1 VKGETTT
8 AAMTTAEASRLTSGQ
23 RVTWNKFR
31 TGTVMRNYRYASS
44 VAVEWDDGEFGVIP
58 YDYCQPMSLVG
69 EASGQSSSPL
79 QRCRRLGAA

>member
-1 VKGETTT
+1 
-8 AAMTTAEASRLTSGQ
+8 
-23 RVTWNKFR
+23 
-31 TGTVMRNYRYASS
+31 MRNYRYASS